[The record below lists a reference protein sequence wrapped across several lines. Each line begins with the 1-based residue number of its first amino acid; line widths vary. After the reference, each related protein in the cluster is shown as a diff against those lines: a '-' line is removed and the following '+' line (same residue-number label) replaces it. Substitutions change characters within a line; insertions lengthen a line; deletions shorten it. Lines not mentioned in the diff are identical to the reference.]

1 MRLRNGLS
9 ISILFP
15 LCMHSLLDTFPF
27 VSAGL
32 DEISDR
38 DLAIIA
44 RDHLTDWKALRP
56 FLGLSRPQEREI
68 VQSYST
74 DYGKQKQEC
83 LEVWKE
89 MKGKEATYQA
99 LIKAA
104 EDAKSQSLADRVRAM
119 HMRPET
125 TPPSHVGGVYGF

>member
-1 MRLRNGLS
+1 
-9 ISILFP
+9 
-15 LCMHSLLDTFPF
+15 MHSLLDSFQF

-32 DEISDR
+32 DEEISDR

-44 RDHLTDWKALRP
+44 RDHLIDWKALRP

-68 VQSYST
+68 SKSCLR
-74 DYGKQKQEC
+74 DYGKQKHEC

-89 MKGKEATYQA
+89 MKGREATYQA

-104 EDAKSQSLADRVRAM
+104 EDAKSQSLADSVRAM
-119 HMRPET
+119 HMKPET
-125 TPPSHVGGVYGF
+125 SPPHHMGGVYGF

>member
-1 MRLRNGLS
+1 ML
-9 ISILFP
+9 
-15 LCMHSLLDTFPF
+15 
-27 VSAGL
+27 SAGL
-32 DEISDR
+32 VEEVSDR

-44 RDHLTDWKALRP
+44 RDHLTDWESLRP

-68 VQSYST
+68 SKSCLG
-74 DYGKQKQEC
+74 DYGKQKHEC

-104 EDAKSQSLADRVRAM
+104 EDAKAQSLADSVRAILM
-119 HMRPET
+119 SRQN
-125 TPPSHVGGVYGF
+125 TPPQHSESR

>member
-1 MRLRNGLS
+1 MTNLY
-9 ISILFP
+9 F
-15 LCMHSLLDTFPF
+15 LLDEK
-27 VSAGL
+27 V
-32 DEISDR
+32 SDR

-44 RDHLTDWKALRP
+44 RDHLADWKALRP

-68 VQSYST
+68 VQSYPT

-89 MKGKEATYQA
+89 MKGKEATYRA

-104 EDAKSQSLADRVRAM
+104 EDAEAQNLADSVRAM
-119 HMRPET
+119 DMKPET
-125 TPPSHVGGVYGF
+125 TPPPHMGGVYDV

>member
-1 MRLRNGLS
+1 MIFPFLLLISRLHAFPPR
-9 ISILFP
+9 LF
-15 LCMHSLLDTFPF
+15 SF

-32 DEISDR
+32 GEEVSDR

-56 FLGLSRPQEREI
+56 FLGLSRSKEKEI

-104 EDAKSQSLADRVRAM
+104 EDAKAQSLADSVRAM
-119 HMRPET
+119 HMKPET
-125 TPPSHVGGVYGF
+125 TLPPHMGGAYGF